1 MALMSSGRAPS
12 SRSTLAT
19 VSPLRTGTVR
29 SFQEVP
35 PVTSFCVFGSRV
47 TFSGAMRASKPA

>member
-19 VSPLRTGTVR
+19 ESPLRTATVR
-29 SFQEVP
+29 SLQEVP
-35 PVTSFCVFGSRV
+35 PVVSFWVFGSRV
-47 TFSGAMRASKPA
+47 TFSGAMRVSKPA